1 MGYQLRCDVPNCGTE
16 EAAFQ
21 NSYGLTNDLPVGWS
35 RIERAV
41 NLTEK
46 DFTALSEKFKTTI
59 DEVRASMRIRPEFR
73 VYDRYIVCSKH
84 PMPDPPPRAYN
95 EDSFGALVRRA
106 QPIPVEVM
114 APK

>member
-1 MGYQLRCDVPNCGTE
+1 
-16 EAAFQ
+16 
-21 NSYGLTNDLPVGWS
+21 
-35 RIERAV
+35 
-41 NLTEK
+41 
-46 DFTALSEKFKTTI
+46 
-59 DEVRASMRIRPEFR
+59 MRIRPEFR